1 MGLTGMQRYK
11 LVLMVI
17 HPPNAT
23 KSGLLRLS
31 LRISVIWPD
40 GFPVMQPVKN
50 HRNISD
56 QYIWYDVGI

>member
-17 HPPNAT
+17 HPSNDT
-23 KSGLLRLS
+23 KFEPLGLS

-50 HRNISD
+50 QRNISE